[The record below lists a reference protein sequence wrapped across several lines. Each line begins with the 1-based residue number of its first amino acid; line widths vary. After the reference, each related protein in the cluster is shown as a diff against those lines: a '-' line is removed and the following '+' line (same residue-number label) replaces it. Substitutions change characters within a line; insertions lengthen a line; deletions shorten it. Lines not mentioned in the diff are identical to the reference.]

1 MALPVILGA
10 IAGVGA
16 SVAKDF
22 ATEAAH
28 DALKTVKKEA
38 LTRTN
43 RVVEQGV
50 KEGGSSFENAAN
62 KIKEWLF

>member
-1 MALPVILGA
+1 MLPAFLGA

-38 LTRTN
+38 LVKTN
-43 RVVEQGV
+43 QVVEQGV
-50 KEGGSSFENAAN
+50 KEGSGVFDTAAN
-62 KIKEWLF
+62 KVKEWLF